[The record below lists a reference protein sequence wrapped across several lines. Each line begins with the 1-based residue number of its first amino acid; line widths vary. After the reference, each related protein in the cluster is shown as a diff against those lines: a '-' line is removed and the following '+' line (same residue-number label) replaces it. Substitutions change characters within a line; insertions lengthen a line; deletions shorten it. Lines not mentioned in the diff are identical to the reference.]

1 MKQLSLL
8 LGSLV
13 VCLATASGLRADLAA
28 YSQNFETLSG
38 PTALSGD
45 GWLVFGTD
53 HIGNYGPFPAPNGG
67 QAFSSIA
74 TGAGGPNQGLRYL
87 NVYSDYGNS
96 GAHGTGNFVNALV
109 FQQQTIGAGNVG
121 QTAMLSFDYRAN
133 PANVTNGNTTTFAFI
148 KVLKQ
153 TDNSFNELGV
163 VEWDTTVAPDWQ
175 TKSINLVIEAGWAG
189 ELLQFGFR
197 SVATNFNDSGRFYDN
212 ISFSFGSAPGTTV
225 TVDPGQNWLGYMNV
239 FEINRTNN
247 PPTPGGFV
255 FGEPWGFADL
265 TASFDGSGCLTLG
278 VNTIGDPNPFWYVG
292 GGGPG
297 ALGNKWMDANGYVE
311 VTNDP
316 AFSGV
321 AVTFTGTVKSNT
333 LTANHTARAFI
344 RDFAPD
350 YSSFQESS
358 VVLTGGQFSISLN
371 TLAGAGRHVQ
381 YGFNVQGEN
390 VWVTDAAAFGT
401 IVVGDDAG
409 PTASVV
415 DRYAY
420 HRNSAFAGVSVS
432 NALDTSK
439 QLAKESGSPQ
449 ELGLVNVINSS
460 RGINGIVFDIQDL
473 AGSPTADDFEFQVSP
488 TGAFNVGANPPGGW
502 AGAPA
507 PESVSVVAGS
517 PDRVIIVWAD
527 NLIANRWLRITVKAN
542 SNTGLSTPEV
552 YYLGHLLGETTGLSD
567 GVYTVAFADITS
579 IRSSV
584 GQSVDA
590 GNAAD
595 IDKNGTVAFADI
607 SVMRSN
613 VGAQLSNITIP
624 AAAP

>member
-1 MKQLSLL
+1 
-8 LGSLV
+8 V
-13 VCLATASGLRADLAA
+13 
-28 YSQNFETLSG
+28 
-38 PTALSGD
+38 
-45 GWLVFGTD
+45 
-53 HIGNYGPFPAPNGG
+53 
-67 QAFSSIA
+67 
-74 TGAGGPNQGLRYL
+74 
-87 NVYSDYGNS
+87 
-96 GAHGTGNFVNALV
+96 
-109 FQQQTIGAGNVG
+109 
-121 QTAMLSFDYRAN
+121 
-133 PANVTNGNTTTFAFI
+133 
-148 KVLKQ
+148 
-153 TDNSFNELGV
+153 
-163 VEWDTTVAPDWQ
+163 
-175 TKSINLVIEAGWAG
+175 
-189 ELLQFGFR
+189 
-197 SVATNFNDSGRFYDN
+197 
-212 ISFSFGSAPGTTV
+212 
-225 TVDPGQNWLGYMNV
+225 
-239 FEINRTNN
+239 
-247 PPTPGGFV
+247 
-255 FGEPWGFADL
+255 
-265 TASFDGSGCLTLG
+265 DGS
-278 VNTIGDPNPFWYVG
+278 
-292 GGGPG
+292 
-297 ALGNKWMDANGYVE
+297 NGYVE

-321 AVTFTGTVKSNT
+321 AVTFTGTVQSNT

-350 YSSFQESS
+350 YSTFQESS

-409 PTASVV
+409 PSASVV

-439 QLAKESGSPQ
+439 QLAQESGSPQ
-449 ELGLVNVINSS
+449 ELGLVNLINSS

-607 SVMRSN
+607 SAMRGN

-624 AAAP
+624 TAAP